1 MLIRDHSAHLCVV
14 RITDQRVAV
23 QVTFPLGGLRGKNV
37 ALVSLATLD
46 LAGGSLLEPLGCAFV
61 CFHFR
66 HNFAADALHARL
78 PILFYVP
85 VVPVGVPPGAGA
97 AACCCCRGCCGCG
110 GCAGLSGFLPTG
122 TCLGG
127 ARMACMVLPSM
138 RGRNSTIPLSPT
150 SLIRRSSTL
159 RPRFWWA
166 ISRPRK
172 RRLAFTLSPSDRK
185 RSTWFRLVS

>member
-1 MLIRDHSAHLCVV
+1 M
-14 RITDQRVAV
+14 
-23 QVTFPLGGLRGKNV
+23 TFPLGGLGRKNM

-66 HNFAADALHARL
+66 HNFAADALKCATFD
-78 PILFYVP
+78 PFYVP

-122 TCLGG
+122 GCLGG
-127 ARMACMVLPSM
+127 ARMACMVLPSICA
-138 RGRNSTIPLSPT
+138 RYSTMPLSPT
-150 SLIRRSSTL
+150 
-159 RPRFWWA
+159 
-166 ISRPRK
+166 
-172 RRLAFTLSPSDRK
+172 
-185 RSTWFRLVS
+185 